1 MIIEIDN
8 KLTSK
13 IEEYCHINGIEDI
26 NNFALNCLKEGFNIT
41 MFGVSPIDNKKR
53 ETNGIIAQNTIETE
67 SIEETKTEVKPK
79 KSPSKSRKIK
89 IIEKK

>member
-67 SIEETKTEVKPK
+67 PIEETKTEVKPK

>member
-67 SIEETKTEVKPK
+67 PIEETKTEVKPK
-79 KSPSKSRKIK
+79 KSPGKSRKIK

>member
-1 MIIEIDN
+1 MNIEIDN

-13 IEEYCHINGIEDI
+13 IEEYCHISGIEDI

-67 SIEETKTEVKPK
+67 PIEETKTEVKPK

>member
-67 SIEETKTEVKPK
+67 PIEETKTEVKPK
-79 KSPSKSRKIK
+79 KSPSNSRKIK

>member
-1 MIIEIDN
+1 MNIEIDN

-67 SIEETKTEVKPK
+67 PIEETKTEVKAK

>member
-1 MIIEIDN
+1 MNIEIDN

-53 ETNGIIAQNTIETE
+53 ETNGVIAQNTIEIE
-67 SIEETKTEVKPK
+67 QIEETKTEVKPK

>member
-1 MIIEIDN
+1 MNIEIDN

-26 NNFALNCLKEGFNIT
+26 HNFALSCLKEGFNIT
-41 MFGVSPIDNKKR
+41 MFGVSPMDNKKR
-53 ETNGIIAQNTIETE
+53 ETDGVITQNIIDTE
-67 SIEETKTEVKPK
+67 PTEETKTEVKPK
-79 KSPSKSRKIK
+79 KSPSKPRKIK

>member
-1 MIIEIDN
+1 MNIEIDN

-13 IEEYCHINGIEDI
+13 IEEYCHVNGIEDI

-67 SIEETKTEVKPK
+67 PIEETKTEVKPK

>member
-1 MIIEIDN
+1 MNIEIDN

-26 NNFALNCLKEGFNIT
+26 NNFALNCLKERFNIT

-67 SIEETKTEVKPK
+67 PIEETKTEVKAK

>member
-1 MIIEIDN
+1 MNIEIDN

-13 IEEYCHINGIEDI
+13 IEEYCHINGIENI

-67 SIEETKTEVKPK
+67 PIEETKTEVKPK

>member
-1 MIIEIDN
+1 MNIEIDN

-67 SIEETKTEVKPK
+67 PIEEAKTEVKPK